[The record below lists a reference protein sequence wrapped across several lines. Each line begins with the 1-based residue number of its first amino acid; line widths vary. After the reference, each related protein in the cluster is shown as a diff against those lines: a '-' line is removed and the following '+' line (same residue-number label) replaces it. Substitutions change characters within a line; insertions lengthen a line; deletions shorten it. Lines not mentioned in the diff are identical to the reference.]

1 MGKAGGGMEGRIAGK
16 SPEDVRARKD
26 AFLASFDEAVTDKE
40 ACAKAG
46 ISRGTLY
53 RWLNDDEE
61 FATRLQTAESSR
73 ARNLEARM
81 LNVLDWATGSE
92 EKYDKI
98 LRYPN
103 LLMFALRGLLP
114 QKYGYKLG
122 VSQDEAK
129 KIIDAL
135 MGMKDETPVRDGGIM
150 EEAVDAL
157 LGGR

>member
-1 MGKAGGGMEGRIAGK
+1 MTSPRPTGK

-26 AFLASFDEAVTDKE
+26 AFLTTFEEAVTDKE
-40 ACAKAG
+40 ACDKAG
-46 ISRGTLY
+46 IARATLY
-53 RWLNDDEE
+53 RWLQEDEE
-61 FATRLQTAESSR
+61 FAGRVQQAEGQR
-73 ARNLEARM
+73 AHDLEARM
-81 LNVLDWATGSE
+81 FNVLDWATSDA

-135 MGMKDETPVRDGGIM
+135 MGMKDETPVRDGAVM
-150 EEAVDAL
+150 EDAL
-157 LGGR
+157 DAILGAH

>member
-1 MGKAGGGMEGRIAGK
+1 MSNRPTGK

-26 AFLASFDEAVTDKE
+26 AFLASFDESVTDKE
-40 ACAKAG
+40 ACERAG
-46 ISRGTLY
+46 ISRATLY
-53 RWLNDDEE
+53 RWLQEDEE
-61 FATRLQTAESSR
+61 FAASVQSAEAHR

-81 LNVLDWATGSE
+81 FNVLDWATSDA

-114 QKYGYKLG
+114 NKYGFKMG

-135 MGMKDETPVRDGGIM
+135 MGMKDETPVRDGAVM
-150 EEAVDAL
+150 EDAL
-157 LGGR
+157 DAILGAR